1 MVLLQF
7 DYSRFSSLHKK
18 LPVRRIGEGFKPIG
32 DQLPSL
38 DLDVFLRRCH
48 YWIVLYIYSVSPIG
62 IAGDNTEYR
71 PGDDFWVSSGL
82 FLGLVLVLAL
92 ELVMVLVSWD
102 WR

>member
-1 MVLLQF
+1 MKWF
-7 DYSRFSSLHKK
+7 YCSLTTRSFHLYTKK

-38 DLDVFLRRCH
+38 DLDVFCT
-48 YWIVLYIYSVSPIG
+48 IVLYIYSVSPIG

-71 PGDDFWVSSGL
+71 PGDDFLVSSGL